1 MRIAINGDVIDTK
14 HIYKIHKIRT
24 IEFTGWGKYDLY
36 SCKFDIESFNKKFI
50 EVKLPYDFSNVNSQ
64 TEFNIVKKDTEKK
77 LSDFRD
83 KIINI
88 WLQNQSEI
96 PQFNLNYE

>member
-1 MRIAINGDVIDTK
+1 MKIAINGDIIDTK
-14 HIYKIHKIRT
+14 HIYKISKLET
-24 IEFTGWGKYDLY
+24 INFAYPKNYGSHYCCSFRIQSFNRKTIVVENVYDFTGYQNQDDFY
-36 SCKFDIESFNKKFI
+36 RV
-50 EVKLPYDFSNVNSQ
+50 VKN
-64 TEFNIVKKDTEKK
+64 TEKK

-96 PQFNLNYE
+96 PQFNLD